1 MSSPMRLKVA
11 VGLKQELIEIEA
23 HPDTT
28 WENATRLACALAGG
42 LDSAIYRLLYRG
54 RQPSLSD
61 TMSGL
66 GVKPTAKLMLL
77 ETEVS
82 KRERAQAAQALQMEE
97 MRQARAKDFSEK
109 NRMEMEIEKN
119 RIEIDGDGDDAT
131 DASPADPVET
141 SEKLLKD
148 RTAFVDELE
157 RELFRLERNVQ
168 EAMDDGA
175 GASIPSVKPFL
186 VFANRAE
193 KAILA
198 LDQVLTHGDEGL
210 RLKRK
215 ALVTRLQGMLLRGD
229 EAKWYPL

>member
-1 MSSPMRLKVA
+1 M
-11 VGLKQELIEIEA
+11 
-23 HPDTT
+23 
-28 WENATRLACALAGG
+28 
-42 LDSAIYRLLYRG
+42 
-54 RQPSLSD
+54 
-61 TMSGL
+61 
-66 GVKPTAKLMLL
+66 
-77 ETEVS
+77 
-82 KRERAQAAQALQMEE
+82 
-97 MRQARAKDFSEK
+97 
-109 NRMEMEIEKN
+109 
-119 RIEIDGDGDDAT
+119 
-131 DASPADPVET
+131 ET

-229 EAKWYPL
+229 EAKGYPL